1 MKKNYLVIAVLAMA
15 LLGTVGLINKANAQ
29 NADITL
35 EVQNGTFNCSLY
47 PTAVAFGITTASP
60 TDTLLTGDV
69 WTDSFACTNYLSVRA
84 TPMTVQSTD
93 LTGSDVGLIDASN
106 ITWTPTAAIVETAG
120 DCSDLSLGLGGTLDA
135 SRELITKAGTNV
147 CDFTWT
153 PADEMTVNVPAYS
166 PVESYQAV
174 MTITDPA

>member
-15 LLGTVGLINKANAQ
+15 LLGTVGLINKTNAQ
-29 NADITL
+29 NANITL
-35 EVQNGTFNCSLY
+35 SVNDGAFNCSLY
-47 PTAVAFGITTASP
+47 PTAVAFGTTTGAS
-60 TDTLLTGDV
+60 TDTLLTGDE
-69 WTDSFACTNYLSVRA
+69 WTDSFACTNYLSTRT

-93 LTGSDVGLIDASN
+93 LTGSAVGLIDAVN
-106 ITWTPTAAIVETAG
+106 ITWTPTAAIVQTAG
-120 DCSDLSLGLGGTLDA
+120 DCSDLSLGAGGTLDA
-135 SRELITKAGTNV
+135 SRELILKAWSKV